1 MRLTSL
7 RRGSGIGLMI
17 IAVHAAAARA
27 DYKQAVAYY
36 NQKNYEKAIQEL
48 KADLDQNPDW
58 EFGHRLAGLCYLALK
73 NNALAVSSLSRASQ
87 LKSTA
92 AATYL
97 GLAQAYLAMQRYDNV
112 IQSLNQGEAFL
123 KTPDERYR
131 FYHFRASALFRQEKF
146 AEAANDYAA
155 AIRVQGND
163 WTDFSQL
170 GIAYY
175 NQGKFDDAV
184 QALQRAASM
193 KPGQT
198 AISEYMA
205 RAYLKQ
211 GAAALSAKQYGQA
224 LDLFKKSRD
233 LNPNDGYVHYNVA
246 EAYIFLKN
254 YAEAEKSLNQAVTLL
269 PKIPEVYLRLGLASE
284 KLKKYDQAIAAYKKA
299 DELAPSPAIKEAIKR
314 ATEAKK
320 Q

>member
-1 MRLTSL
+1 MNMRSL
-7 RRGSGIGLMI
+7 RLR
-17 IAVHAAAARA
+17 AAASLVLVAACAATSRA

-73 NNALAVSSLSRASQ
+73 NNALAVSSLSRAVQ
-87 LKSTA
+87 LKSTTA
-92 AATYL
+92 STYL
-97 GLAQAYLAMQRYDNV
+97 GLAQAYFAMQRYDAAA
-112 IQSLNQGEAFL
+112 QALGQGEAFL

-131 FYHFRASALFRQEKF
+131 FHHLRASAHFRQGKY

-175 NQGKFDDAV
+175 QEGKYDDAI

-193 KPGQT
+193 KPGQ
-198 AISEYMA
+198 AVVAEYMSK
-205 RAYLKQ
+205 AYLKQ
-211 GAAALSAKQYGQA
+211 GAAALSVKQFGQA

-246 EAYIFLKN
+246 EACIFLKN
-254 YAEAEKSLNQAVTLL
+254 YAEAEKSLNQAAALL
-269 PKIPEVYLRLGLASE
+269 PKVPEVYLRLGLASE
-284 KLKKYDQAIAAYKKA
+284 KLKKFDQAIAAYKKA
-299 DELAPSPAIKEAIKR
+299 DELAPAAAIKEAIKR